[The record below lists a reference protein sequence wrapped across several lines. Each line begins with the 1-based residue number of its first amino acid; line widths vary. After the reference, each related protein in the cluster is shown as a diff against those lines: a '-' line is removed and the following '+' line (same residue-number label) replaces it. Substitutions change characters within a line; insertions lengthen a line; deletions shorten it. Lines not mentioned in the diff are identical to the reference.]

1 MGHFCD
7 LHTHSTCSDGTCT
20 PSEIIRRAQALGLG
34 AVALTDHNTT
44 AGLPEFLSAAE
55 GTAVQAIAGVELSTE
70 YRGRELHIVGLFLP
84 RESFSPLTAYLEDYN
99 RRKAESNYQLV
110 QALNKLGYRLDY
122 NALLASHPNGT
133 MNRAVIAAALAEKG
147 YFFSVANAFHDL
159 LSTEAGYFE
168 PPKRPDALEAIAFL
182 RTLGAVPVLAHA
194 FLNLDEAGLRQFLPE
209 AIPAG
214 LLAMETLYPTFSPAM
229 THTAQQIAREF
240 GLLSSGGSDFHGSNK
255 PHIRLGT
262 GTGGLAV
269 PMAFARELEKAAG
282 RVSTRRQ

>member
-1 MGHFCD
+1 MC
-7 LHTHSTCSDGTCT
+7 
-20 PSEIIRRAQALGLG
+20 
-34 AVALTDHNTT
+34 
-44 AGLPEFLSAAE
+44 
-55 GTAVQAIAGVELSTE
+55 
-70 YRGRELHIVGLFLP
+70 
-84 RESFSPLTAYLEDYN
+84 
-99 RRKAESNYQLV
+99 
-110 QALNKLGYRLDY
+110 YRLDY

-282 RVSTRRQ
+282 RVCTRWQ